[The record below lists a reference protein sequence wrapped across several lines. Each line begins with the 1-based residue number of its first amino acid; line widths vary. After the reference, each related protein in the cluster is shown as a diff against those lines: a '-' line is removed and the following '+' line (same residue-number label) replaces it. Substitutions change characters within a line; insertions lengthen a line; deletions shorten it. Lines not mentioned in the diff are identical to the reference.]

1 MNKEF
6 LESLA
11 KCLEKF
17 ISDEVEKRCK
27 KLEDEKN
34 AAERNSQRYKR
45 WLLFLIKDNSINLDK
60 LYEEAERESREWEES
75 DAHNGV
81 FGMSKERIEA
91 DDRTYMYQC
100 IKKFKEIY
108 EDA

>member
-11 KCLEKF
+11 KYLEKF

-34 AAERNSQRYKR
+34 AAECNSQRYKR

-60 LYEEAERESREWEES
+60 LYEETERESHEWKES

-81 FGMSKERIEA
+81 FGLSKERIKA
-91 DDRTYMYQC
+91 DDRTYMYKC
-100 IKKFKEIY
+100 IKKFKESY